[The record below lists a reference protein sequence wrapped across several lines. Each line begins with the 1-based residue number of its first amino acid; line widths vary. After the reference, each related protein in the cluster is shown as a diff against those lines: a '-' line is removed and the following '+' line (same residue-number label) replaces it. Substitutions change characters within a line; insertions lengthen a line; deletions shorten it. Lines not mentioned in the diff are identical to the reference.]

1 MLTVMPKDNNFLI
14 TSERRE
20 VGKGL
25 PKVAFAANF
34 FPNSPTVAL

>member
-1 MLTVMPKDNNFLI
+1 MLTGMPKDSNFLI

-20 VGKGL
+20 VGKAH

-34 FPNSPTVAL
+34 FPNSPSFAL